1 MTHKQSN
8 NNINKESK
16 DTDRTDR
23 NNDGKT
29 KEVTTKK
36 FSNLQVLYTN
46 ADQFLNKMEDLKT
59 FISGD
64 EPDIIIITE
73 VIPKAQA
80 NPIDAPL
87 LEIDGYK
94 PHVNFDISKTNLGA
108 FGIRG
113 VAIYVRDDL
122 TVNEIIL
129 SSEFKDQLWLEIYLT
144 EQKSLLCGC
153 IYRSPTKE
161 KEATL
166 RSTTQVCDILSKA
179 AERKHTHLLICGDF
193 NYREIHWE
201 NKSIDENSGYL
212 STFVNTI
219 QDCFLYQHVT
229 EPTRYRHGEE
239 PSLLDL
245 ILSNGEGMVH
255 NLEYHPGLGDSDH
268 VTLTFDL
275 ICYKE
280 HKKELQSKPDFFKAD
295 FNAIKQKLVDINWE
309 ESCAVPLTKV
319 IVFSLTN

>member
-1 MTHKQSN
+1 MTHTQSN

-23 NNDGKT
+23 NKDGKT

-59 FISGD
+59 FIAGD

-108 FGIRG
+108 SGIRG

-122 TVNEIIL
+122 NVNEIIL
-129 SSEFKDQLWLEIYLT
+129 SSEFKDQLWL
-144 EQKSLLCGC
+144 
-153 IYRSPTKE
+153 
-161 KEATL
+161 
-166 RSTTQVCDILSKA
+166 
-179 AERKHTHLLICGDF
+179 
-193 NYREIHWE
+193 
-201 NKSIDENSGYL
+201 
-212 STFVNTI
+212 
-219 QDCFLYQHVT
+219 
-229 EPTRYRHGEE
+229 
-239 PSLLDL
+239 
-245 ILSNGEGMVH
+245 
-255 NLEYHPGLGDSDH
+255 
-268 VTLTFDL
+268 
-275 ICYKE
+275 
-280 HKKELQSKPDFFKAD
+280 
-295 FNAIKQKLVDINWE
+295 
-309 ESCAVPLTKV
+309 
-319 IVFSLTN
+319 